1 MTFHIS
7 TFASDDEGSYKN
19 NLHWSWEPLWAQSVY
34 TYIVTFE
41 ASYPL
46 IIGERWLRANSWPAA
61 GLAPSSLL
69 LSPMLRMCVCFS
81 AAASSCCS
89 LFPVWPA
96 GGAEQASGRD
106 DGGVLHWRT
115 DGPSHCIHVSLCDQW
130 TNQLSAG
137 SALSGDLL
145 FVFILK
151 IRTFRC
157 TAEKKK
163 NETQHNTARNMV
175 EGKQLRAAAEPRGEE
190 AEAESVPAVCWYLSP
205 YHKCTSM

>member
-1 MTFHIS
+1 MKVPIKIIPTGAESLCELSLFTRTPSCLKLHILWLLES
-7 TFASDDEGSYKN
+7 VGWEQTADQQLGSPRRASFCLRCWGCVFVFQLQPRAAAVCSPCDQQG
-19 NLHWSWEPLWAQSVY
+19 AQSRRQG
-34 TYIVTFE
+34 VT
-41 ASYPL
+41 
-46 IIGERWLRANSWPAA
+46 
-61 GLAPSSLL
+61 
-69 LSPMLRMCVCFS
+69 M
-81 AAASSCCS
+81 
-89 LFPVWPA
+89 
-96 GGAEQASGRD
+96 
-106 DGGVLHWRT
+106 GGVLHWRT

-130 TNQLSAG
+130 SNQLSAG

-175 EGKQLRAAAEPRGEE
+175 EGKQSSELQLNPEEKKLRLNLCLQSADH
-190 AEAESVPAVCWYLSP
+190 LSP